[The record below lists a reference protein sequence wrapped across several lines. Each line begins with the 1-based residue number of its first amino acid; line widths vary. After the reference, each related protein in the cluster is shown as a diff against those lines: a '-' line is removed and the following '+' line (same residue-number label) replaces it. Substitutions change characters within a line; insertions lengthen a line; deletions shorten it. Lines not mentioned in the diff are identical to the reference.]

1 MNLTVYTDGASRG
14 NPGKSGAGV
23 LILDENKQKIASL
36 NKYLGILTNNEA
48 EYKALII
55 SLEFLS
61 DMADKGGIGE
71 MSRKDM
77 LFYAELDVLFLLD
90 SQLLVN
96 QMNGVYSV
104 KSANILPLYNKA
116 QKLLKDIKAL
126 LKIRGSLLKAT
137 FRHIPR
143 ELNKEADKLANL
155 AIDTSIACIKAA
167 G

>member
-23 LILDENKQKIASL
+23 LILDENKRKTASL
-36 NKYLGILTNNEA
+36 NKYLGISTNNEA

-55 SLEFLS
+55 ALEFLS
-61 DMADKGGIGE
+61 GMPNAAGIGE
-71 MSRKDM
+71 I
-77 LFYAELDVLFLLD
+77 LFLLD

-116 QKLLKDIKAL
+116 QKLLKDIKAA
-126 LKIRGSLLKAT
+126 LKLKGSLLKVT

-143 ELNKEADKLANL
+143 ELNKDADKLANL
-155 AIDTSIACIKAA
+155 AIDTANA
-167 G
+167 

>member
-23 LILDENKQKIASL
+23 LILDENKRKTASL
-36 NKYLGILTNNEA
+36 NKYLGISTNNEA

-55 SLEFLS
+55 ALEFLS
-61 DMADKGGIGE
+61 GMPNAADI
-71 MSRKDM
+71 SDI
-77 LFYAELDVLFLLD
+77 LFLLD

-104 KSANILPLYNKA
+104 KSANIFPLYNKA
-116 QKLLKDIKAL
+116 QKLLKDIKAA
-126 LKIRGSLLKAT
+126 LKLKGSLLKVT

-143 ELNKEADKLANL
+143 ELNKDADKLANL
-155 AIDTSIACIKAA
+155 AIDTADA
-167 G
+167 

>member
-23 LILDENKQKIASL
+23 LILDENENKTAAL
-36 NKYLGILTNNEA
+36 NRYLGIATNNEA

-55 SLEFLS
+55 ALEYISALPKAAEI
-61 DMADKGGIGE
+61 DGII
-71 MSRKDM
+71 
-77 LFYAELDVLFLLD
+77 FLLD

-104 KSANILPLYNKA
+104 KSPNILPLYHKA
-116 QKLLKDIKAL
+116 RKLLESVKEVSKSGKNSIQVK
-126 LKIRGSLLKAT
+126 

-155 AIDTSIACIKAA
+155 AIDTA
-167 G
+167 

>member
-23 LILDENKQKIASL
+23 LILDENKRKTASL
-36 NKYLGILTNNEA
+36 NKYLGISTNNEA

-55 SLEFLS
+55 ALEFLS
-61 DMADKGGIGE
+61 GMPNAAGIGE
-71 MSRKDM
+71 I
-77 LFYAELDVLFLLD
+77 LFLLD

-116 QKLLKDIKAL
+116 QKLLKDIKAA
-126 LKIRGSLLKAT
+126 LKLKGSLLKVT

-143 ELNKEADKLANL
+143 ELNKDADKLANL
-155 AIDTSIACIKAA
+155 AIDTADA
-167 G
+167 

>member
-23 LILDENKQKIASL
+23 LILDENKRKAASL
-36 NKYLGILTNNEA
+36 NKYLGISTNNEA

-55 SLEFLS
+55 ALEFLS
-61 DMADKGGIGE
+61 GMPNAAGI
-71 MSRKDM
+71 SDI
-77 LFYAELDVLFLLD
+77 LFLLD

-96 QMNGVYSV
+96 QMNGIYSV

-116 QKLLKDIKAL
+116 QKLLKDIKAA
-126 LKIRGSLLKAT
+126 LKLRGSLLKVT

-143 ELNKEADKLANL
+143 ELNKDADKLANL
-155 AIDTSIACIKAA
+155 AIDTADA
-167 G
+167 

>member
-23 LILDENKQKIASL
+23 LILDENKRKAASL
-36 NKYLGILTNNEA
+36 NKYLGISTNNEA

-55 SLEFLS
+55 ALEFLS
-61 DMADKGGIGE
+61 GMPNAAGIGE
-71 MSRKDM
+71 
-77 LFYAELDVLFLLD
+77 VLFLLD

-96 QMNGVYSV
+96 QMNGIYSV

-116 QKLLKDIKAL
+116 QKLLKDIKAA
-126 LKIRGSLLKAT
+126 LKLRGSLLKVT

-143 ELNKEADKLANL
+143 ELNKDADKLANL
-155 AIDTSIACIKAA
+155 AIDTSDA
-167 G
+167 

>member
-23 LILDENKQKIASL
+23 VILNENKEQTASL
-36 NKYLGILTNNEA
+36 NKYLGISTNNEA

-55 SLEFLS
+55 ALEFLV
-61 DMADKGGIGE
+61 DIPNAGE
-71 MSRKDM
+71 IS
-77 LFYAELDVLFLLD
+77 EILFLLD

-104 KSANILPLYNKA
+104 KSANILPLHNKA
-116 QKLLKDIKAL
+116 QKIIKDIKAL
-126 LKIRGSLLKAT
+126 SKHSGRFLRIT

-143 ELNKEADKLANL
+143 EFNKAADRLANM
-155 AIDTSIACIKAA
+155 AIDASSI
-167 G
+167 

>member
-23 LILDENKQKIASL
+23 LILDENKRKTASL
-36 NKYLGILTNNEA
+36 NKYLGISTNNEA

-55 SLEFLS
+55 ALEFLS
-61 DMADKGGIGE
+61 GMPNAAGISE
-71 MSRKDM
+71 MS
-77 LFYAELDVLFLLD
+77 FAELDVLFLLD

-116 QKLLKDIKAL
+116 QKLLKDIKAA
-126 LKIRGSLLKAT
+126 LKLRGSLLKVT

-143 ELNKEADKLANL
+143 ELNKDADKLANL
-155 AIDTSIACIKAA
+155 AIDTADA
-167 G
+167 

>member
-23 LILDENKQKIASL
+23 VILDENKRKTASL
-36 NKYLGILTNNEA
+36 NKYLGISTNNEA

-55 SLEFLS
+55 ALEFLS
-61 DMADKGGIGE
+61 GMPNAADI
-71 MSRKDM
+71 SDI
-77 LFYAELDVLFLLD
+77 LFLLD

-116 QKLLKDIKAL
+116 QKLLKDIKAA
-126 LKIRGSLLKAT
+126 LKLRGSLLKVT

-143 ELNKEADKLANL
+143 ELNKDADKLANL
-155 AIDTSIACIKAA
+155 AIDTADA
-167 G
+167 